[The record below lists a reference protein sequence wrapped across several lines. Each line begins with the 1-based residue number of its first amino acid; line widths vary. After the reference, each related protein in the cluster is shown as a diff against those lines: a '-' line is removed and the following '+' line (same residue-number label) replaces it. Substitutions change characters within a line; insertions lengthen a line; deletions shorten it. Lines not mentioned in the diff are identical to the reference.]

1 MPLLSQLE
9 AEPWWDREIVTDE
22 LAALGAT
29 MRQAWGLPAD
39 AIGTKGNEVHLRGGH
54 RSQEWIRNSRWCTDR
69 AYTVQAGLTAD
80 QIRHV
85 AAFDV
90 TPGEWGTPDNR
101 QRMITITGRIVAARK
116 AGKLPEITEVFGTLD
131 GTTVYGGADSSHLD
145 HLHLTFDRRQLHN
158 AELMTRVANI
168 LQGDDMALRDDAD
181 GHALI
186 DRVASIFSLSPSAA
200 FGANGKAEPNQLA
213 SLLLSMKATLSALA
227 GKDWVNEQ
235 EIVTGVLAGLASLT
249 PEAIADHLAAVL
261 PADLAKQVADELAAR
276 LAQ

>member
-1 MPLLSQLE
+1 MPLLAQLE

-22 LAALGAT
+22 LAALGTT

-80 QIRHV
+80 QVRHV
-85 AAFDV
+85 AAFDL

-101 QRMITITGRIVAARK
+101 QKMIAITGRIVAARK
-116 AGKLPEITEVFGTLD
+116 AGRLPEITEVFGTLD

-158 AELMTRVANI
+158 AGLMTRVADI
-168 LQGDDMALRDDAD
+168 LQGDDVALSDAD
-181 GHALI
+181 AKALTNRVNAII
-186 DRVASIFSLSPSAA
+186 DMADTNPFGDNLKPETNKLAAALNQVAKDVAELKARPSAPVTQVDL
-200 FGANGKAEPNQLA
+200 GALA
-213 SLLLSMKATLSALA
+213 QALA
-227 GKDWVNEQ
+227 GVPAFANVVKDAVKAALVEG
-235 EIVTGVLAGLASLT
+235 TG
-249 PEAIADHLAAVL
+249 
-261 PADLAKQVADELAAR
+261 R
-276 LAQ
+276 